1 MRYVECATHGE
12 FMRSIFI
19 ALLSFGCGSPDTGT
33 DSPYP
38 TPGQHDDTG
47 AGDAGDSGGG
57 SDGSDGSGSDGSG
70 SDGSG
75 SDGSDGSDGSGSGG
89 SGSDDGG
96 SGPFMPDEGHW
107 TYTGGEII
115 SNGCDVSSD
124 CVGDVQPNEGG
135 FSLVNRG
142 QARFEMTQEG
152 ADIVSCDRAD
162 KDFSCATWTSA
173 ENVEGYDIRIIA
185 SLDTDGSFLD
195 AATVM
200 GQHALGIRCEGGD
213 CSLAELFCDIDFPC
227 SAVYSYT
234 AQQDDSLGE

>member
-1 MRYVECATHGE
+1 
-12 FMRSIFI
+12 MRSIFI

-57 SDGSDGSGSDGSG
+57 SDGSGSDGSGSDGSG

-75 SDGSDGSDGSGSGG
+75 SDGSGSDGSGSDGSGSGG

-142 QARFEMTQEG
+142 QARFEMTQDG

-185 SLDTDGSFLD
+185 SLDTDGGFLD